1 MIRDRI
7 VVGLKDANL
16 SQKLQLDF
24 ELTFKKA
31 HDIVRE
37 TEAVKKQQT
46 ELRSN
51 MVQLQFSGHQYV
63 ADKLMR
69 TGSSRILIIA
79 SQKHCV
85 RVKNKRRLCFYN
97 VQNLSG

>member
-51 MVQLQFSGHQYV
+51 MVQLQFRGHQYV
-63 ADKLMR
+63 AVQLMR
-69 TGSSRILIIA
+69 TAGSPNA
-79 SQKHCV
+79 
-85 RVKNKRRLCFYN
+85 N
-97 VQNLSG
+97 VVPNQTTTTTSCCNFNPNPNS

>member
-16 SQKLQLDF
+16 SKKLQLDS
-24 ELTFKKA
+24 ELTLKRA
-31 HDIVRE
+31 QDIVRE

-51 MVQLQFSGHQYV
+51 NDAKSSDIDAIRSGKYMKQIYETTTR
-63 ADKLMR
+63 AE
-69 TGSSRILIIA
+69 
-79 SQKHCV
+79 
-85 RVKNKRRLCFYN
+85 
-97 VQNLSG
+97 